1 MAIPA
6 PALLLLAK
14 ATDGS
19 FDSDGYQDGSGRLVV
34 TWPDGLR
41 LDSEWRDNKLHGRLT
56 ITLPGVDPFELE
68 ARNGELQGDSFD
80 QFLAFAAVFIYLAN
94 RE

>member
-6 PALLLLAK
+6 PALRLLAK

-19 FDSDGYQDGSGRLVV
+19 LNSEDYRNGDGRIVV
-34 TWPDGLR
+34 TWSGGLC
-41 LDSEWRDNKLHGRLT
+41 LESEWHNNKLHGPLI
-56 ITLPGVDPFELE
+56 ITLPGMDPFELE
-68 ARNGELQGDSFD
+68 ARDGELQGDSFD
-80 QFLAFAAVFIYLAN
+80 HFLAFAAVFIYLSN